1 MGVVCAIVRKVGKD
15 QSVTSQNMTVK
26 FQTALDM
33 DNALLVYV
41 SVRQAGKAHSV
52 SMVSADPFLIF

>member
-1 MGVVCAIVRKVGKD
+1 MGSMGVGYAIVRKDGKD

-33 DNALLVYV
+33 DSALLVYV
-41 SVRQAGKAHSV
+41 FVIQAGKALSV
-52 SMVSADPFLIF
+52 SMVSIDTF